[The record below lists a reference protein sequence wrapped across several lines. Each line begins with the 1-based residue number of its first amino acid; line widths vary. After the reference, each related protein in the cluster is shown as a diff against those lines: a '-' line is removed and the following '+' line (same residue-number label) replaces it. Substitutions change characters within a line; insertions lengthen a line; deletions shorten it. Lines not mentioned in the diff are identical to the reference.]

1 MHSFLLEHL
10 IIYIMKPIFCFD
22 PTVKCFVILGHNC
35 YITMASKPGEREE
48 CLALLPWMASQ
59 RHNVCLPGFLIDSSP
74 GL

>member
-10 IIYIMKPIFCFD
+10 IIYIMKPIFYFD
-22 PTVKCFVILGHNC
+22 PTVKCFVVLGHNC
-35 YITMASKPGEREE
+35 YITMASKPGKREE
-48 CLALLPWMASQ
+48 SLALLPQ